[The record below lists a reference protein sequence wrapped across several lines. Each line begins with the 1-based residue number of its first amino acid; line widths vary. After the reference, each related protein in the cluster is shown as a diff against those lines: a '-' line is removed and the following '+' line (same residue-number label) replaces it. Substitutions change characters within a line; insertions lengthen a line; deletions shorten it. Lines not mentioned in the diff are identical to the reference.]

1 MIIFFLFFEKLF
13 VLLISLFFV
22 PINVEVNLWLI
33 FRHMR
38 THARY
43 EMQDSTSIE
52 DSSVPL
58 GGTDSPL
65 PGSGSRSLG
74 SGPGTSRSVSSES
87 ADIPPSLQQQQQ
99 QQVPV
104 VKPPSPMDT
113 EEEGEAKKPS

>member
-1 MIIFFLFFEKLF
+1 
-13 VLLISLFFV
+13 
-22 PINVEVNLWLI
+22 
-33 FRHMR
+33 MR

-52 DSSVPL
+52 DAVTNASSL
-58 GGTDSPL
+58 GGTDSPV
-65 PGSGSRSLG
+65 PRSGSRSLG

-87 ADIPPSLQQQQQ
+87 EPPLQQQPQ

-113 EEEGEAKKPS
+113 EEEGANKKPS

>member
-1 MIIFFLFFEKLF
+1 
-13 VLLISLFFV
+13 
-22 PINVEVNLWLI
+22 
-33 FRHMR
+33 MR

-43 EMQDSTSIE
+43 ELQDSTSIDE
-52 DSSVPL
+52 TAPNASPL

-87 ADIPPSLQQQQQ
+87 ADIPPSIQQQ

-113 EEEGEAKKPS
+113 EEEGADKKPDDKKPAEKKPAEKK

>member
-1 MIIFFLFFEKLF
+1 MFSIH
-13 VLLISLFFV
+13 
-22 PINVEVNLWLI
+22 
-33 FRHMR
+33 RHMR

-43 EMQDSTSIE
+43 ELQDSTSIE
-52 DSSVPL
+52 ESVPNASPL

-87 ADIPPSLQQQQQ
+87 ADIPTPITQ

-113 EEEGEAKKPS
+113 EEEGAAKKPS

>member
-1 MIIFFLFFEKLF
+1 MASRHKSRSTDSGSKAYMCDVCKRSFAR
-13 VLLISLFFV
+13 SDMMT
-22 PINVEVNLWLI
+22 
-33 FRHMR
+33 RHMR

-43 EMQDSTSIE
+43 ELQDSTSIDE
-52 DSSVPL
+52 TAPNASPL

-87 ADIPPSLQQQQQ
+87 ADIPPLIQQQ

-104 VKPPSPMDT
+104 
-113 EEEGEAKKPS
+113 

>member
-1 MIIFFLFFEKLF
+1 
-13 VLLISLFFV
+13 
-22 PINVEVNLWLI
+22 
-33 FRHMR
+33 MR

-43 EMQDSTSIE
+43 ELQDSTSIDE
-52 DSSVPL
+52 TAPNASPL

-87 ADIPPSLQQQQQ
+87 ADIPPSIQQQ

-104 VKPPSPMDT
+104 VKPPSPIDT
-113 EEEGEAKKPS
+113 EEEGAAKKPS